1 MNLDYLIRK
10 REGLHDQ
17 ATELLAKAATDER
30 ALSADELKTHKAL
43 IEQIGTID
51 ATLAARDAQVA
62 AEVATARPAQTARM
76 AVPGA
81 RDTAAVALTRADV
94 LKSDEYR
101 AAFQAWMRSGNR
113 EELRAH
119 TVATDT
125 SGGYFVP
132 DDFYNGIV
140 LKLREF
146 NVIRPLA
153 TVITTTTGLLKIPVE
168 TSAGSAAWTAESAA
182 YNESEDVIGEIS
194 LDAHKASRIV
204 KVSEELAQDSAFN
217 LEAFLAARF
226 AESFADLEEDAFVD
240 GDGSNKPRG
249 FLTDSTVGTTAT
261 ATNAI
266 TFDELTDLFHS
277 VKPAYR
283 QRAVWVMNDATIKY
297 LAKIKT
303 GVASDNRYLWRESL
317 AAGDP
322 MQLFGRPVVACN
334 QMPTIA
340 TGQKPV
346 AFGDFSYFWIGQ
358 RSSMPLIRLNE
369 RYRELG
375 LIGFASNLRVDS
387 ELTQAEAIKHLV
399 QA

>member
-30 ALSADELKTHKAL
+30 ALTADELTTHKGL
-43 IEQIGTID
+43 LTQIGTID
-51 ATLAARDAQVA
+51 ATLAARDAQTAV
-62 AEVATARPAQTARM
+62 EVHMERPASAARM
-76 AVPGA
+76 AQPGA
-81 RDTAAVALTRADV
+81 REIAAVTATRADV
-94 LKSDEYR
+94 LRSDEYR
-101 AAFQAWMRSGNR
+101 AAFATWMRSGNR

-132 DDFYNGIV
+132 DAFYNGIV
-140 LKLREF
+140 LKMREF

-153 TVITTTTGLLKIPVE
+153 TVISTSNGLLKIPIE
-168 TSAGSAAWTAESAA
+168 TSAGSAAWTAEGAA

-204 KVSEELAQDSAFN
+204 KVSEELAQDSAFD

-249 FLTDSTVGTTAT
+249 FLTDSALGTTAN

-266 TFDELTDLFHS
+266 TFDEMTDLFHS

-283 QRAVWVMNDATIKY
+283 QRAVWVMNDSTIKY

-303 GVASDNRYLWRESL
+303 GVASDVRYLWRESL
-317 AAGDP
+317 SQGDP
-322 MQLFGRPVVACN
+322 MTLMGRPVIACN
-334 QMPTIA
+334 QMPAIA
-340 TGQKPV
+340 TGVKSV

-387 ELTQAEAIKHLV
+387 ELTQTEAVKHLI